1 MLKVIVPLAA
11 LLLGGSQLHAQ
22 ADPVA
27 DAPRI
32 SVADA
37 KKAVDS
43 GKAILVDVR
52 SANQYQQEHL
62 KGAIS
67 LPGYEV
73 EKRISELPK
82 DKQIITYCACSAEQT
97 SAGSVIQLRQQG
109 YKNAVALLGGI
120 QAWKDAGYEVVKQP
134 AP

>member
-1 MLKVIVPLAA
+1 MLKLIVSIAA
-11 LLLGGSQLHAQ
+11 LLLGGIQLHAQ
-22 ADPVA
+22 TDPA
-27 DAPRI
+27 AEAPRI

-37 KKAVDS
+37 KKAVDA

-52 SANQYQQEHL
+52 SEVSFKTEHP

-67 LPGYEV
+67 LPAWDVGS
-73 EKRISELPK
+73 RLSELPK

-97 SAGSVIQLRQQG
+97 SASAVLQLRRQG
-109 YKNAVALLGGI
+109 FENAVALLGGI
-120 QAWKDAGYEVVKQP
+120 QAWKDAGFEVIKQP